1 MKFAE
6 VLKKHQLADRV
17 SGECIKDLQECED
30 LQDVPV
36 PAKENPYVPPRKVA
50 TGSGAKAKAKVETK
64 VPSVSRP
71 PVRKKAASMDS

>member
-30 LQDVPV
+30 LQ
-36 PAKENPYVPPRKVA
+36 KVA

-71 PVRKKAASMDS
+71 PVRKKAASRDS